1 MGNVLQRA
9 KKLISN
15 SSPPQL
21 LSAGFAAVILIGAL
35 ILMLPIS
42 VRDDA
47 TVSFIDALFT
57 STSAVCVTGLI
68 AIDTADHFTVFGRTV
83 VAALIQIGGLGVTCV
98 GVTLILAAG
107 KRIGL
112 KARQLIKESWN
123 VSTYG
128 GLVKLVKS
136 VLKLTLLFEGVG
148 ALLSFIVFVQDYPP
162 MDALGIALFHSVA
175 AFNNSGFDVLGGL
188 QNLIP
193 YQNDVL
199 LNLVTAGLI
208 IFGGIGFLVIM
219 EVWRKRSFRKLT
231 LHSKVVI
238 TVTGFLIVIG
248 TIGLKLTEDITWL
261 GAFFHSVSAR
271 TAGFSTYPLGTFTN
285 AGLFILV
292 ILMFIGASPGST
304 GGGIKTSTIFVI
316 FSAIRRIMKNGH
328 CVAFKRRIEDKT
340 IMQAFIVL
348 IMSLFVVCLG
358 TMLLCVAEPEY
369 SFMQLL
375 FECVSAFGT
384 VGLSTGITSELG
396 VIAKIILILTM
407 FTGRLGV
414 MTIATLGTFKEPG
427 TAVYTSEDISIG

>member
-1 MGNVLQRA
+1 M
-9 KKLISN
+9 
-15 SSPPQL
+15 
-21 LSAGFAAVILIGAL
+21 
-35 ILMLPIS
+35 
-42 VRDDA
+42 
-47 TVSFIDALFT
+47 
-57 STSAVCVTGLI
+57 
-68 AIDTADHFTVFGRTV
+68 

-107 KRIGL
+107 KTYRSEG
-112 KARQLIKESWN
+112 RQLIKESWN

-261 GAFFHSVSAR
+261 GAFFHSVSAVR
-271 TAGFSTYPLGTFTN
+271 LDFPHIRWAPL
-285 AGLFILV
+285 
-292 ILMFIGASPGST
+292 
-304 GGGIKTSTIFVI
+304 
-316 FSAIRRIMKNGH
+316 R
-328 CVAFKRRIEDKT
+328 
-340 IMQAFIVL
+340 MQAC
-348 IMSLFVVCLG
+348 S
-358 TMLLCVAEPEY
+358 
-369 SFMQLL
+369 SW
-375 FECVSAFGT
+375 
-384 VGLSTGITSELG
+384 
-396 VIAKIILILTM
+396 
-407 FTGRLGV
+407 
-414 MTIATLGTFKEPG
+414 
-427 TAVYTSEDISIG
+427 

>member
-1 MGNVLQRA
+1 MKRKITRVLSPLRVVVLGYF
-9 KKLISN
+9 LI
-15 SSPPQL
+15 
-21 LSAGFAAVILIGAL
+21 ILTGAL
-35 ILMLPIS
+35 LLCLPIS
-42 VRDDA
+42 SRAGTWTPFHD
-47 TVSFIDALFT
+47 TLFT
-57 STSAVCVTGLI
+57 ATSATCVTGLI
-68 AIDTADHFTVFGRTV
+68 VYDTYTHWTLFGQIVIISMIQVGGIGFMTLAISALSLTKRKIGLRGRFTMQEDVG
-83 VAALIQIGGLGVTCV
+83 ASQIGGIVRMTRFILLGT
-98 GVTLILAAG
+98 A
-107 KRIGL
+107 
-112 KARQLIKESWN
+112 
-123 VSTYG
+123 
-128 GLVKLVKS
+128 
-136 VLKLTLLFEGVG
+136 LFEGVG

-316 FSAIRRIMKNGH
+316 FSAIRRTMKNGH

>member
-1 MGNVLQRA
+1 M
-9 KKLISN
+9 
-15 SSPPQL
+15 
-21 LSAGFAAVILIGAL
+21 
-35 ILMLPIS
+35 
-42 VRDDA
+42 
-47 TVSFIDALFT
+47 
-57 STSAVCVTGLI
+57 
-68 AIDTADHFTVFGRTV
+68 
-83 VAALIQIGGLGVTCV
+83 
-98 GVTLILAAG
+98 
-107 KRIGL
+107 
-112 KARQLIKESWN
+112 
-123 VSTYG
+123 STYG

-304 GGGIKTSTIFVI
+304 GGGIKTSTIFVF
-316 FSAIRRIMKNGH
+316 FSAIRR
-328 CVAFKRRIEDKT
+328 
-340 IMQAFIVL
+340 
-348 IMSLFVVCLG
+348 
-358 TMLLCVAEPEY
+358 TM
-369 SFMQLL
+369 
-375 FECVSAFGT
+375 
-384 VGLSTGITSELG
+384 
-396 VIAKIILILTM
+396 
-407 FTGRLGV
+407 
-414 MTIATLGTFKEPG
+414 
-427 TAVYTSEDISIG
+427 